1 MEKINNLQ
9 QENTEK
15 DMEKMNNLQQENT
28 EKDMEKINNLFHK
41 LNLEGGSL
49 NNLSPADVL
58 QITTHALQSNESCA
72 DEELVQTFLQK
83 LLMMNYRARY
93 IKNKETSKQDQTKQ
107 GDLFEARSE
116 NVHDVFEIMSLSNK
130 GTNRSDRIHPMDVQM
145 AVFLCADDFLK
156 QLMVTKLSQCQYALP
171 LLVPNPFT
179 HQTEF
184 PLWTFR
190 QINKSWKTRNPKNET
205 ISQTQLIYTAQ
216 TPMVFFFRFDSVSS
230 SKSELMNSLINEKH
244 NTFFHRNCPGSSRSR
259 VLMDGVVEIA
269 WFCPSGKDTDQFND
283 CVAFCNLHGDA
294 GDHEKQLQILT
305 DMSSVNVVLL
315 AQLNRNS
322 RSAKT
327 IQNLYTNTK
336 PLIFLF
342 TEDESTM
349 IKTGKGKYK
358 IGMKDR
364 NQSEVSENLRRAI
377 NDCLSESSSTFIL
390 EDLSKH
396 SDIRVDEKNNE
407 DCRRGREAAQSMI
420 SLLVEKDL
428 IGIKE
433 SILPHQ
439 GKLWHQW
446 SQKNKELHR
455 LRGKEIEMENSKNQT
470 KLKKIRKQQHES
482 NISEFMKL
490 FIRQMNSHD
499 KHEKMFFIKWLGNLL
514 DEYTSADLSDIHHK
528 YDEKWSKVLKL
539 KEKHDQSKQLIAE
552 QTELERISEDLQAAG
567 FGLEHMMREIGQI
580 YESCSSVK
588 KNKKGLQVHF
598 SSLPSLAAE
607 MMISGFPLELM
618 DGDAV
623 HVPLIWI
630 SAVLDELVKKLGD
643 QRIFVLSILG
653 IQSSGKSTMLNA
665 MFGLQFAVSAGR
677 CTRGVFMQLVKVS
690 DEMKTQMK
698 SDYILVV
705 DTEGLRALEL
715 AGKSTKHHDNEL
727 ATFVVGLGHLTL
739 INIFGENPSEM
750 QDVLQI
756 VVQALMRMK
765 KVRLNPRCVFVH
777 QNVSD
782 VTAGEKNMEGRRR
795 LQEKLDE
802 MTKLAAKDEVYDADR
817 FSDIIRFDVQNDVKY
832 FAQLWEGSPP
842 MAPPNPNYC
851 ENIQDLKKTIISH
864 ASQSDGIKSKDLQ
877 YRIKDLWEALL
888 NERFVFS
895 FRNSL
900 EISAYRKLET
910 EYSKWSWSLRS
921 AMMDTESKLHN
932 QIENKAIDKVEETD
946 LQRELKKT
954 SEEVKKSMAEF
965 FEKDPDKDTLIQW
978 KTSFELKIKDVQENI
993 VRETK
998 RKLNE
1003 VLQQQGLKKKFD
1015 DKRKKHEDTLYKKSE
1030 ELALKF
1036 KGKGNNE
1043 ETLKKEFDLF
1053 WKEWMEMIITD
1064 NPKIK
1069 DIDIMRDVREML
1081 SNVYESAPVDH
1092 WSESSEDNNIFTVP
1106 SYSDYAIY
1114 KTSKKGKFEAVK
1126 GVYKAVKETLGYTQT
1141 LSPEDEAQIRSL
1153 VADVAQKTNEM
1164 IKSFKISVTG
1174 YNKSYIQ
1181 QVTDYIKARILAHEK
1196 GVKYVFKNEFFM
1208 DLSYCIFKKETEM
1221 ITEQQRMFREANDP
1235 VLYLEKKREE
1245 YYSIFQKYCKGSTS
1259 AAIFG
1264 EIICQKLKEP
1274 IEQSVYKKTAK
1285 DLTDEI
1291 KSNSA
1296 ALNGN
1301 RSKLEK
1307 HILKVLAKEEDFG
1320 KYINY
1325 IHNPRDYFK
1334 SFIRDEVSQ
1343 YIKDEFSVSV
1353 FPKMKENIELLQQK
1367 IIKAARESTEC
1378 VQANR
1383 GDFGLW
1389 KKNFT
1394 QKLSAE
1400 LIFSEQDLSGVTH
1413 RDVEDFNILKDVITQ
1428 ELPAIMSDISR
1439 RFNTNTFPV
1448 NLDQDFRPE
1457 EILISHFCKCCWAQ
1471 CPFCEAICTNTIE
1484 NHDGDHSVPFHRVY
1498 GIIGVCFWKTTN
1510 LSPWVCT
1517 SCVAS
1522 NDRSFHHDASDNTVL
1537 YKQYRTAGGECA
1549 KWSIT
1554 PDTSELPYWKWFV
1567 CRFQKDLEKHY
1578 EKTFAG
1584 SVLNADRIIRRCRL
1598 PTVNSSSVG
1607 NHSSSPSWPALA
1619 QGIRRARN
1627 PGRWPRVSPDQAPEV
1642 TVETRLALARTSTA
1656 RPWPDSG
1663 NAANGVKCSTKIE

>member
-1 MEKINNLQ
+1 MSVSQ
-9 QENTEK
+9 
-15 DMEKMNNLQQENT
+15 
-28 EKDMEKINNLFHK
+28 NLFHK
-41 LNLEGGSL
+41 LHLEVRSL
-49 NNLSPADVL
+49 NNLRPADVL
-58 QITTHALQSNESCA
+58 QITTHSLQSNESCA
-72 DEELVQTFLQK
+72 EEELVQTFLQK

-93 IKNKETSKQDQTKQ
+93 IKIKETSKQDQTKQ
-107 GDLFEARSE
+107 GDLFKTRSE

-130 GTNRSDRIHPMDVQM
+130 GTNQSDQIHPMDVQM

-179 HQTEF
+179 HQIEF

-190 QINKSWKTRNPKNET
+190 QINKSWKMRNNNNEP
-205 ISQTQLIYTAQ
+205 ISQTQLIYKAQ
-216 TPMVFFFRFDSVSS
+216 TPMVSFFRFDFVSS

-269 WFCPSGKDTDQFND
+269 WFCPSGKNTDKFND
-283 CVAFCNLHGDA
+283 CVAFCNLHGDSE
-294 GDHEKQLQILT
+294 DHEKQLLILT
-305 DMSSVNVVLL
+305 EMSSVNVVILT
-315 AQLNRNS
+315 QLDRNS
-322 RSAKT
+322 RSAKL
-327 IQNLYTNTK
+327 IQNLYTNRK
-336 PLIFLF
+336 PLIFIF
-342 TEDESTM
+342 TNDESTM
-349 IKTGKGKYK
+349 IETGKGKYK

-364 NQSEVSENLRRAI
+364 NQAEVSEDLRRAI

-396 SDIRVDEKNNE
+396 TDIRVDEKDNE
-407 DCRRGREAAQSMI
+407 DCSRGREAAQSMI
-420 SLLVEKDL
+420 SLLVKKDL

-439 GKLWHQW
+439 GK
-446 SQKNKELHR
+446 
-455 LRGKEIEMENSKNQT
+455 
-470 KLKKIRKQQHES
+470 
-482 NISEFMKL
+482 
-490 FIRQMNSHD
+490 MNSHN

-514 DEYTSADLSDIHHK
+514 DEYTSADLSVILHK
-528 YDEKWSKVLKL
+528 YDEKWSTVLKL

-552 QTELERISEDLQAAG
+552 QTELEKISENLQAAG
-567 FGLEHMMREIGQI
+567 FGLEHIMREIGQI

-588 KNKKGLQVHF
+588 EEKKDLQVNF

-643 QRIFVLSILG
+643 QRVFVLSILG

-677 CTRGVFMQLVKVS
+677 CTRGAFMQLVKVS
-690 DEMKTQMK
+690 DEMKTQIK

-715 AGKSTKHHDNEL
+715 AGKSTTHHDNEL

-739 INIFGENPSEM
+739 INIFGENPTEM

-864 ASQSDGIKSKDLQ
+864 ASQSDGIKSKDLK

-888 NERFVFS
+888 NERFVF
-895 FRNSL
+895 
-900 EISAYRKLET
+900 RKLET

-921 AMMDTESKLHN
+921 AMMETEN
-932 QIENKAIDKVEETD
+932 
-946 LQRELKKT
+946 
-954 SEEVKKSMAEF
+954 
-965 FEKDPDKDTLIQW
+965 
-978 KTSFELKIKDVQENI
+978 
-993 VRETK
+993 
-998 RKLNE
+998 
-1003 VLQQQGLKKKFD
+1003 
-1015 DKRKKHEDTLYKKSE
+1015 TLYKKSE

-1036 KGKGNNE
+1036 KDKRNDE

-1053 WKEWMEMIITD
+1053 WKQWMKMIITD

-1069 DIDIMRDVREML
+1069 DIDIMRDVREIL
-1081 SNVYESAPVDH
+1081 SKVYESASVDH
-1092 WSESSEDNNIFTVP
+1092 WRESSENKNIFTLP

-1114 KTSKKGKFEAVK
+1114 KTSTKGKFKEAVK
-1126 GVYKAVKETLGYTQT
+1126 GVYKAVKETLGYTET

-1153 VADVAQKTNEM
+1153 VDDVAQQTNEM
-1164 IKSFKISVTG
+1164 IKSFKISKMG

-1181 QVTDYIKARILAHEK
+1181 QVTDYIKARILAHEE

-1208 DLSYCIFKKETEM
+1208 DLSYSIFKKEKEM
-1221 ITEQQRMFREANDP
+1221 ITQQQRLFREANDP
-1235 VLYLEKKREE
+1235 VLYLQKKREE
-1245 YYSIFQKYCKGSTS
+1245 YYSIFQKYCNGSTS

-1264 EIICQKLKEP
+1264 EIICQKLKQP

-1307 HILKVLAKEEDFG
+1307 HILKVLAEKEDFD
-1320 KYINY
+1320 KYMNY
-1325 IHNPRDYFK
+1325 IHYPRDHFE

-1343 YIKDEFSVSV
+1343 YINDKFSVSV
-1353 FPKMKENIELLQQK
+1353 LPNMKENIKLLQQK

-1378 VQANR
+1378 VQAKK
-1383 GDFGLW
+1383 GDVGLW
-1389 KKNFT
+1389 MKNFT
-1394 QKLSAE
+1394 QKFSTD
-1400 LIFSEQDLSGVTH
+1400 LIFSEQDLSGVKH
-1413 RDVEDFNILKDVITQ
+1413 HDVEDFNILKDVITQ
-1428 ELPAIMSDISR
+1428 ELPAIMSDISS

-1448 NLDQDFRPE
+1448 KLDHNFRPDK
-1457 EILISHFCKCCWAQ
+1457 ILIDSLCKCCWVQ
-1471 CPFCEAICTNTIE
+1471 CPFCKAICTNSIE
-1484 NHDGDHSVPFHRVY
+1484 KHEDKPHYADHSVSIHRMN
-1498 GIIGVCFWKTTN
+1498 GISGWYFRNTTN
-1510 LSPWVCT
+1510 LSPWICT
-1517 SCVAS
+1517 SSVAS
-1522 NDRSFHHDASDNTVL
+1522 NDRSFHPDASDKSVP
-1537 YKQYRTAGGECA
+1537 YRQYRTAGGKYA
-1549 KWSIT
+1549 K
-1554 PDTSELPYWKWFV
+1554 KWFV
-1567 CRFQKDLEKHY
+1567 CRFQKDLEKHFK
-1578 EKTFAG
+1578 KTFEG
-1584 SVLNADRIIRRCRL
+1584 WGKI
-1598 PTVNSSSVG
+1598 
-1607 NHSSSPSWPALA
+1607 
-1619 QGIRRARN
+1619 
-1627 PGRWPRVSPDQAPEV
+1627 PDGW
-1642 TVETRLALARTSTA
+1642 RT
-1656 RPWPDSG
+1656 
-1663 NAANGVKCSTKIE
+1663 CTKQEAIESLDKYI